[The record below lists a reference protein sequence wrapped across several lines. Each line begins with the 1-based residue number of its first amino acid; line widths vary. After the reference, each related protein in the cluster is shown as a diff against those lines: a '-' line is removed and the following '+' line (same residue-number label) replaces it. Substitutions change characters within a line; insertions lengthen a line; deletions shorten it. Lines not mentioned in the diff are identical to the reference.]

1 MKSARLA
8 SLAYYYCD
16 LGNDKRNH
24 LRELVSSLLL
34 QLCYQSDSYYDKVS
48 KFYLELANGSRYPSD
63 DALVLCLKRILKLPG
78 QAPVYLI
85 VDALDEC
92 PIISD
97 VPSPREKMLTL
108 VKQLLVSQCPNLRIC
123 VTSRSEADISA
134 ALEPLPFRSISLHN
148 ENGHRED
155 IAHYIKYVVNTD
167 PNMQEWRATDK
178 ELVIDVLTHKVDGV

>member
-63 DALVLCLKRILKLPG
+63 DA
-78 QAPVYLI
+78 
-85 VDALDEC
+85 
-92 PIISD
+92 
-97 VPSPREKMLTL
+97 L

-178 ELVIDVLTHKVDGV
+178 ELVIDVL